1 MSDENKE
8 ILDQVTDLISD
19 KKKVTNEKNSK
30 EKLKK
35 LESIVSDKNMESL
48 EKNSVDLVIKS
59 ELKKWIEKNAE
70 KIAREVIK
78 DQAKKIFK

>member
-1 MSDENKE
+1 
-8 ILDQVTDLISD
+8 
-19 KKKVTNEKNSK
+19 
-30 EKLKK
+30 
-35 LESIVSDKNMESL
+35 MESS